1 MPLEAL
7 GIVSEINSASNWKGS
22 MIKSWMLLM
31 HWQAGIKRH
40 ALESQ
45 ALSAPWKLTTMLQAA
60 CGQSLV
66 LPTEGG
72 SMIPA
77 LK

>member
-1 MPLEAL
+1 
-7 GIVSEINSASNWKGS
+7 